1 MTYCRNMRDIRQMI
15 LESRERRRK
24 MYELRESEKAVY
36 EDKPET
42 SQDGIAQENDA
53 GSPVPAE

>member
-1 MTYCRNMRDIRQMI
+1 MRDVRQMI